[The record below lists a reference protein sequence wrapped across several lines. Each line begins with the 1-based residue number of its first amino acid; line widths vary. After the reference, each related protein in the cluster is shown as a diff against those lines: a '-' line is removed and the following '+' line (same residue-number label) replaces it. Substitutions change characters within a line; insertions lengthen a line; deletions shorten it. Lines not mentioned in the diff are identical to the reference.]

1 MDAKQK
7 DVPVSQIHASA
18 EARGAAEEAI
28 PEGPRAAPFLRD
40 YQESGV
46 AACRAHF
53 ADGARSVLAVAPTGA
68 GKTRMLTDIV
78 RRAFEKG
85 TPVLILAHLRVLVQQ
100 MGASLEAA
108 GLPVTYAYG
117 GVDPALA
124 PANPSAASVI
134 VGTPHS
140 WLMRRAK
147 PEARLL
153 IIDEAHHAAEEVY
166 APIWDHYAPRGHIL
180 GVTATPCESTLEL
193 FEVAHAVASHEDLQ
207 SRGILVQGR
216 YHVWDP
222 LFAEDAEGRSRR
234 VPPILENVVSE
245 WMRLS
250 PERKTLVFCHRV
262 EESRKLVMLFQ
273 EAGIS
278 AAHVDAGTPRGV
290 REEIHRKHADGE
302 IQVVSNV
309 GIYLEGYDN
318 PGIDAVVLLRFGN
331 IRGDA
336 EGGLRLYVQMCGRG
350 FRSHPGKT
358 DCHILDFCGNFG
370 KYGPAEHYI
379 PEMTPVDDDV
389 TNEAG
394 AMRECPCCRARVLAT
409 LIHCTECGVEMPLR
423 NKDGLSRAQ
432 MEIPPAE
439 AELRE
444 ISPEEYARSVARKR
458 DLLRRAERASSRAEL
473 ERLCRELG
481 YKPGW
486 VYYRWRWICARRGEP
501 PTASPY
507 R

>member
-7 DVPVSQIHASA
+7 DVPVSQIPASA

-117 GVDPALA
+117 GVGPAAVEGDPTLA

-140 WLMRRAK
+140 W
-147 PEARLL
+147 
-153 IIDEAHHAAEEVY
+153 
-166 APIWDHYAPRGHIL
+166 
-180 GVTATPCESTLEL
+180 
-193 FEVAHAVASHEDLQ
+193 
-207 SRGILVQGR
+207 
-216 YHVWDP
+216 
-222 LFAEDAEGRSRR
+222 
-234 VPPILENVVSE
+234 
-245 WMRLS
+245 
-250 PERKTLVFCHRV
+250 
-262 EESRKLVMLFQ
+262 
-273 EAGIS
+273 
-278 AAHVDAGTPRGV
+278 
-290 REEIHRKHADGE
+290 
-302 IQVVSNV
+302 
-309 GIYLEGYDN
+309 
-318 PGIDAVVLLRFGN
+318 
-331 IRGDA
+331 
-336 EGGLRLYVQMCGRG
+336 
-350 FRSHPGKT
+350 
-358 DCHILDFCGNFG
+358 
-370 KYGPAEHYI
+370 
-379 PEMTPVDDDV
+379 
-389 TNEAG
+389 
-394 AMRECPCCRARVLAT
+394 
-409 LIHCTECGVEMPLR
+409 
-423 NKDGLSRAQ
+423 
-432 MEIPPAE
+432 
-439 AELRE
+439 
-444 ISPEEYARSVARKR
+444 
-458 DLLRRAERASSRAEL
+458 LLRRAERASSRAEL